1 MNETQ
6 KPKFRFSYLFLLL
19 IAILIIVL
27 IFTNTG
33 YSGERLD
40 NFKDAYELVNGTY
53 VNQTTEKPEK
63 VQAIYYTSDT
73 IYFLVEGSRYED
85 AFPNYSDYYLNFK
98 SFDGQLERF
107 LEYIEDKEGANI
119 AIIPSVQGVDFWDI
133 LYPILY
139 LAFGIFIIWMIF
151 RLINSSNKGA
161 MSFGKSK
168 ARSYTNSQVRFS
180 YVSGVD

>member
-40 NFKDAYELVNGTY
+40 NFNDAYELVDGTY

-63 VQAIYYTSDT
+63 Q
-73 IYFLVEGSRYED
+73 
-85 AFPNYSDYYLNFK
+85 
-98 SFDGQLERF
+98 
-107 LEYIEDKEGANI
+107 
-119 AIIPSVQGVDFWDI
+119 
-133 LYPILY
+133 
-139 LAFGIFIIWMIF
+139 
-151 RLINSSNKGA
+151 
-161 MSFGKSK
+161 
-168 ARSYTNSQVRFS
+168 
-180 YVSGVD
+180 